1 MAPMAKTDQASAGTK
16 GSTGGAVWVQSL
28 RMLTRRRIVVIGI
41 GLVAGGLLVA
51 VFAPLL
57 TSHNPNELNIADRL
71 RPPGRANLFG
81 TDSFGRDVYSRVIYG
96 ARLSILVGAL
106 SVAIASI
113 GGCIIGL
120 IAGYYPRLDGILMR
134 IMDGIMA
141 FPSIVLAIALMAS
154 LGGSVLNVIIS
165 LGFVYMPRV
174 ARVVRSGVLVVRESL
189 HVEAARALGA
199 RDYRILRLNI
209 LPNCLSPIIVQAT
222 FVFAYAVLGEAA
234 LSFLGVGVPP
244 YISSWGNILSEG
256 RQFITQAPWI
266 TMFPGAAIMLT
277 VLGLNVVGDGLRD
290 ALDPR
295 MRYIYG
301 RMSDTTKV

>member
-1 MAPMAKTDQASAGTK
+1 MSVSIASV
-16 GSTGGAVWVQSL
+16 GGA
-28 RMLTRRRIVVIGI
+28 IF
-41 GLVAGGLLVA
+41 GLVAG
-51 VFAPLL
+51 
-57 TSHNPNELNIADRL
+57 
-71 RPPGRANLFG
+71 
-81 TDSFGRDVYSRVIYG
+81 
-96 ARLSILVGAL
+96 
-106 SVAIASI
+106 
-113 GGCIIGL
+113 
-120 IAGYYPRLDGILMR
+120 YYPKLDGVLMR

-154 LGGSVLNVIIS
+154 LGPSAFNVTVA

-174 ARVVRSGVLVVRESL
+174 ARVVRSAVLVVRESL
-189 HVEAARALGA
+189 YVEAARALGA
-199 RDYRILRLNI
+199 KDNRIIRLDI

-256 RQFITQAPWI
+256 RQFMTQAPWI
-266 TMFPGAAIMLT
+266 TTFPGVAIMLT

-290 ALDPR
+290 AFDPR

-301 RMSDTTKV
+301 GMSRVAQ

>member
-1 MAPMAKTDQASAGTK
+1 MANTAAAEGAAQEAKRRS
-16 GSTGGAVWVQSL
+16 VWAQTL
-28 RMLTRRRIVVIGI
+28 RMLVRRRIVAVGI
-41 GLVAGGLLVA
+41 GLVVGGFLVA

-57 TSHNPNELNIADRL
+57 ASHNPNELTIADRL
-71 RPPGRANLFG
+71 RPPSRANLFG
-81 TDSFGRDVYSRVIYG
+81 TDGFGRDVYSRVVHG
-96 ARLSILVGAL
+96 ARLSILVGAM
-106 SVAIASI
+106 SVAVASI
-113 GGCIIGL
+113 GGGIAGL
-120 IAGYYPRLDGILMR
+120 IAGFYPRLDGVLMR

-141 FPSIVLAIALMAS
+141 FPNIVLAIALMAS
-154 LGGSVLNVIIS
+154 LGPSVINVIFS

-174 ARVVRSGVLVVRESL
+174 ARVVRSGVLVIRESL
-189 HVEAARALGA
+189 YVEAARALGA
-199 RDYRILRLNI
+199 RDHRILRLDI

-266 TMFPGAAIMLT
+266 TIFPGVAIMLT

-290 ALDPR
+290 ACDPR
-295 MRYIYG
+295 MRYLYG
-301 RMSDTTKV
+301 RMSKSTKA

>member
-1 MAPMAKTDQASAGTK
+1 
-16 GSTGGAVWVQSL
+16 
-28 RMLTRRRIVVIGI
+28 MLVRRRIVVVGI
-41 GLVAGGLLVA
+41 GLVVGGCLIA
-51 VFAPLL
+51 VLAPLL
-57 TSHNPNELNIADRL
+57 ASHNPNELTIADRL
-71 RPPGRANLFG
+71 RPPSRANLFG

-106 SVAIASI
+106 SVAVASI
-113 GGCIIGL
+113 GGCLIGL

-209 LPNCLSPIIVQAT
+209 LPNCLSPIIIQAT

-266 TMFPGAAIMLT
+266 TIFPGAAIMLT

-301 RMSDTTKV
+301 RSK

>member
-1 MAPMAKTDQASAGTK
+1 MTHIDSAGSS
-16 GSTGGAVWVQSL
+16 STTHGPAPGRSVRAQVV
-28 RMLTRRRIVVIGI
+28 RMLVRRRIVVVGL
-41 GLVAGGLLVA
+41 GLVASAFVIALA
-51 VFAPLL
+51 APLL
-57 TSHNPNELNIADRL
+57 ASHSPGELNIVGRL
-71 RPPGRANLFG
+71 RPPSRMNLFG
-81 TDSFGRDVYSRVIYG
+81 TDSFGRDVFSRVVHG
-96 ARLSILVGAL
+96 ARLSILVGAM
-106 SVAIASI
+106 SVTVASI
-113 GGCIIGL
+113 GGGL
-120 IAGYYPRLDGILMR
+120 VGLLAGYYPRLDGLLMR
-134 IMDGIMA
+134 MMDGIMA
-141 FPSIVLAIALMAS
+141 FPNIVLAIALMAS
-154 LGGSVLNVIIS
+154 LGPSVLNVIIS

-199 RDYRILRLNI
+199 HDSRILRLNI

-234 LSFLGVGVPP
+234 LSFLGVGIPP
-244 YISSWGNILSEG
+244 YIASWGNILSEG

-295 MRYIYG
+295 MRHVYG
-301 RMSDTTKV
+301 RVG

>member
-1 MAPMAKTDQASAGTK
+1 MAREQAGRAEGPAASGRPE
-16 GSTGGAVWVQSL
+16 WVQTL
-28 RMLTRRRIVVIGI
+28 RMLVRRRIVVAGMA
-41 GLVAGGLLVA
+41 LVAAALLVGLL
-51 VFAPLL
+51 APLL
-57 TSHNPNELNIADRL
+57 ASRDPGELDVAARL
-71 RPPGRANLFG
+71 RAPSRVNLFG
-81 TDSFGRDVYSRVIYG
+81 TDGFGRDVFSRVVYG
-96 ARLSILVGAL
+96 ARLSIFVGAM
-106 SVAIASI
+106 SVTLASL
-113 GGCIIGL
+113 GGGLIGL
-120 IAGYYPRLDGILMR
+120 LAGFYRRLDGILMR
-134 IMDGIMA
+134 LMDGIMA
-141 FPSIVLAIALMAS
+141 FPNIVLAIALMAS
-154 LGGSVLNVIIS
+154 LGPSVLNVIAS

-199 RDYRILRLNI
+199 RDARILRRNI

-244 YISSWGNILSEG
+244 YVASWGNILSEG

-266 TMFPGAAIMLT
+266 TLFPGAAIMLT

-295 MRYIYG
+295 MRHIYG
-301 RMSDTTKV
+301 RLARKPAS

>member
-1 MAPMAKTDQASAGTK
+1 MGAEKTSAETSRDQATWAQT
-16 GSTGGAVWVQSL
+16 L
-28 RMLTRRRIVVIGI
+28 RLLARRRIVVVGLA
-41 GLVAGGLLVA
+41 LVATAFLVGLL
-51 VFAPLL
+51 APLL
-57 TSHNPNELNIADRL
+57 TRHSPLDLDIAARL
-71 RPPGRANLFG
+71 RPPSRLNLFG
-81 TDSFGRDVYSRVIYG
+81 TDGFGRDVFSRVVHG
-96 ARLSILVGAL
+96 ARLSILVGAMSV
-106 SVAIASI
+106 SVAAI
-113 GGCIIGL
+113 GGGIVGL
-120 IAGYYPRLDGILMR
+120 LAGFYPKLDGVLMR
-134 IMDGIMA
+134 VMDGIMA
-141 FPSIVLAIALMAS
+141 FPNIVLAIALMAS
-154 LGGSVLNVIIS
+154 LGPSVLNVIVS

-199 RDYRILRLNI
+199 GDARILRRNI

-244 YISSWGNILSEG
+244 YIASWGNILSEG

-295 MRYIYG
+295 MRYVYG
-301 RMSDTTKV
+301 RLSRKS

>member
-1 MAPMAKTDQASAGTK
+1 MSDPAIGVQGKAEDRSAGERP
-16 GSTGGAVWVQSL
+16 AWVQTL
-28 RMLTRRRIVVIGI
+28 RMLVRRRIVVVGMALVAAAFLI
-41 GLVAGGLLVA
+41 GLL
-51 VFAPLL
+51 APLL
-57 TSHNPNELNIADRL
+57 ASQNPGELNVAARL
-71 RPPGRANLFG
+71 RAPSGANLFG
-81 TDSFGRDVYSRVIYG
+81 TDGFGRDVFSRVVYG
-96 ARLSILVGAL
+96 ARLSIFVGAM
-106 SVAIASI
+106 SVTLASL
-113 GGCIIGL
+113 GGGLIGL
-120 IAGYYPRLDGILMR
+120 LAGFYRRLDGILMR
-134 IMDGIMA
+134 MMDGIMA
-141 FPSIVLAIALMAS
+141 FPNIVLAIALMAS
-154 LGGSVLNVIIS
+154 LGPSVFNVIAS

-199 RDYRILRLNI
+199 RDARILRRNI

-244 YISSWGNILSEG
+244 YVASWGNILSEG

-266 TMFPGAAIMLT
+266 TLFPGAAIMLT

-295 MRYIYG
+295 MRHIYG
-301 RMSDTTKV
+301 RLARKRSS

>member
-1 MAPMAKTDQASAGTK
+1 MSAEKTVSPREEAAWAQT
-16 GSTGGAVWVQSL
+16 L
-28 RMLTRRRIVVIGI
+28 RLLMRRRIVVVGI
-41 GLVAGGLLVA
+41 ALVAAAFLLA
-51 VFAPLL
+51 LLAPLL
-57 TSHNPNELNIADRL
+57 TRHNPMELEIAARL
-71 RPPGRANLFG
+71 RAPSRVNLFG
-81 TDSFGRDVYSRVIYG
+81 TDSFGRDVFSRVVYG
-96 ARLSILVGAL
+96 ARLSILVGAMSV
-106 SVAIASI
+106 SVAAV
-113 GGCIIGL
+113 GGGLIGL
-120 IAGYYPRLDGILMR
+120 LAGYYPRLDGILMR
-134 IMDGIMA
+134 VMDGIMA
-141 FPSIVLAIALMAS
+141 FPNIVLAIALMAS
-154 LGGSVLNVIIS
+154 LGPSVLNVIVS

-199 RDYRILRLNI
+199 GDARILRLNI
-209 LPNCLSPIIVQAT
+209 LPNCFSPIIVQAT

-290 ALDPR
+290 AFDPR
-295 MRYIYG
+295 MRYVYG
-301 RMSDTTKV
+301 RL